1 MLTLIE
7 YIQLCMQ
14 IHVYILALRVH
25 ITITAAHFAEE
36 MKNLSKRKTLKK
48 VVIKFIPYT

>member
-36 MKNLSKRKTLKK
+36 M
-48 VVIKFIPYT
+48 IFICQRERH